1 MKKRK
6 KEPVLGLLSV
16 VIIALILSVGGKI
29 YMSNKENENIENQ
42 RIAAIA
48 FKKIQPGIEE
58 IKFNQPGAYSGAG
71 VWSVGARV
79 IIDGKSYKEILV
91 KKGIGGGDPL
101 PGPNKNV
108 PTLTPIKVIYSNGK
122 EEIIK

>member
-1 MKKRK
+1 MENFNKK
-6 KEPVLGLLSV
+6 LMTNILFIGSIIL
-16 VIIALILSVGGKI
+16 VIIIGGNL
-29 YMSNKENENIENQ
+29 YMNSKKNENLENQ
-42 RIAAIA
+42 RTAAIA

-58 IKFNQPGAYSGAG
+58 IKFNQSGGDSGAG

-91 KKGIGGGDPL
+91 KKGIVGGDPL

-108 PTLTPIKVIYSNGK
+108 PTLTPIKVIYSDGK

>member
-1 MKKRK
+1 MNDKK
-6 KEPVLGLLSV
+6 
-16 VIIALILSVGGKI
+16 
-29 YMSNKENENIENQ
+29 NENLENQ
-42 RIAAIA
+42 RMAAIA

-58 IKFNQPGAYSGAG
+58 IKFNQPGGYSGAG